1 MVTTRRDYHIRCIGH
16 SIELTCHWFY
26 TASLSGQ
33 GAAMQK
39 REILYLLAVG
49 QYRAGE
55 YARSRRLV
63 DQALLVSKSLL
74 PCSYVV
80 QNHTCTLNGINI
92 IFICALF
99 SDNLLCLQIAPD
111 FRQAAAL
118 KTMVEDKIA
127 KGKF

>member
-1 MVTTRRDYHIRCIGH
+1 
-16 SIELTCHWFY
+16 
-26 TASLSGQ
+26 
-33 GAAMQK
+33 MQK

-63 DQALLVSKSLL
+63 DQALLVRKSLL

-80 QNHTCTLNGINI
+80 QNHTCALNSIDF
-92 IFICALF
+92 IFVCALF
-99 SDNLLCLQIAPD
+99 SDNLLRFQIAPD